1 MVKAMYL
8 SVTDNGVD
16 NREELKDMLI
26 SYRSQFVPR
35 YFFQVFHYFHNYT
48 LHYWVFVFL

>member
-16 NREELKDMLI
+16 NREGLKDMLI
-26 SYRSQFVPR
+26 SYRKI
-35 YFFQVFHYFHNYT
+35 FFSSISLFS
-48 LHYWVFVFL
+48 